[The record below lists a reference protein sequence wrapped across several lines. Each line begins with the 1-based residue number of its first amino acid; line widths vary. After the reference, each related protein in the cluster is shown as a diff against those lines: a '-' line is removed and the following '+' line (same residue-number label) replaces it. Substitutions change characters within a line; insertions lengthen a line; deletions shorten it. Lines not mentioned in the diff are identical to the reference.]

1 MQKYEIIPFLKLC
14 YVIKWRFIEWH
25 MVHFMLS
32 EAWMWTPIVG
42 LFNTKKV
49 QVDEIL
55 LWSFLNLL
63 FFCNSNNCTFISIK
77 SNCLIISSSIIIF
90 VIWGPS
96 MVFVGCWSYTL
107 SLVTLIIIYNTTF
120 GVVTLIGVKAF
131 ESNFFPC
138 FNVKNCPN
146 EHYRSFK
153 TNH

>member
-1 MQKYEIIPFLKLC
+1 MQKYEIIPFLRLC
-14 YVIKWRFIEWH
+14 YVIKWRFIESH

-55 LWSFLNLL
+55 LWSFENLL
-63 FFCNSNNCTFISIK
+63 FFCNSNNCTFISIE
-77 SNCLIISSSIIIF
+77 SNCLIISSSITIF

-107 SLVTLIIIYNTTF
+107 SLVTLIIINYTTF
-120 GVVTLIGVKAF
+120 GVVILTGVKAF
-131 ESNFFPC
+131 ESNFFSM
-138 FNVKNCPN
+138 F
-146 EHYRSFK
+146 
-153 TNH
+153 